1 MTGAKGLSGKLTL
14 ALAALLC
21 LLFCLSLLLFFPGGA
36 SPEPEIRA
44 VEALPE
50 RTLTGGDEADRLPT
64 ELLPGEM
71 LDLNT
76 ATAAQ
81 LRPLPKCGGA
91 AAGPRHRREASGC
104 HPGACYRG
112 IRRDR
117 LGEEKKDQE
126 EDLFLIFFAF
136 FQAPGEGTGQGTGGA
151 VPGAQ
156 NSFKSFF
163 SRTTSKVAFSLMGEW
178 ASR

>member
-81 LRPLPKCGGA
+81 LRLLPGIGEKLSEA
-91 AAGPRHRREASGC
+91 IVSWREEHGRFQSV
-104 HPGACYRG
+104 
-112 IRRDR
+112 
-117 LGEEKKDQE
+117 EKLLQ
-126 EDLFLIFFAF
+126 
-136 FQAPGEGTGQGTGGA
+136 
-151 VPGAQ
+151 VPGI
-156 NSFKSFF
+156 
-163 SRTTSKVAFSLMGEW
+163 GEKRL
-178 ASR
+178 AAIRELVTVG

>member
-71 LDLNT
+71 LDRNT

-81 LRPLPKCGGA
+81 LRLLPGMGEKLSEA
-91 AAGPRHRREASGC
+91 IVSWREEHGRFQSV
-104 HPGACYRG
+104 
-112 IRRDR
+112 
-117 LGEEKKDQE
+117 EELLQ
-126 EDLFLIFFAF
+126 
-136 FQAPGEGTGQGTGGA
+136 
-151 VPGAQ
+151 VPGI
-156 NSFKSFF
+156 
-163 SRTTSKVAFSLMGEW
+163 GEKRR
-178 ASR
+178 AAIRELVTVG